1 MTPTEVAARTPP
13 INAESEATLLAE
25 VFPHDTRRDDRGT
38 LVLGGSPVDEL
49 IDAHGTPLYVFDEAT
64 LRAQCKAY
72 AHPLAREYPNSLAL
86 YASKAHLDPTIAGI
100 VAEEG
105 LGADAVSSGEIR
117 VALAGGM
124 PAERIVLHGNNKLPE
139 EIDYALDVG
148 VGRIVV
154 DSLDELDLIA
164 EIATQRDGQPAPVI
178 LRITPG
184 VEAHTHEYIRTGAID
199 SKFGLQL
206 HSGAAEEAV
215 AQAQA
220 ADSIDLTG
228 LHAHIGSQ
236 VLDVEPYADSL
247 GIVLDFAAAMT
258 QRHGLV
264 LRDISPGGGFGV
276 SYSEA
281 DDPPA
286 AGSFVKVIAET
297 LRAHSLDPEPRLLIE
312 PGRSIVARAGV
323 ALYRVGTIKEIPD
336 VRTYVSVDGG
346 MADNIRPALYGA
358 QYRALIANRPPA
370 GSKRLVTVAGRY
382 CESGDVLLRD
392 IELPPL
398 RRGDVLAVPAA
409 GAYHM
414 SMASNYNLVGR
425 PATVLVRNGEA
436 RVTRP
441 RETDADLLA
450 SFAPV
455 DA

>member
-1 MTPTEVAARTPP
+1 M
-13 INAESEATLLAE
+13 NGAEDALLAE
-25 VFPHDTRRDDRGT
+25 VFPHGARRDERGV
-38 LVLGGSPVDEL
+38 LMLGGAAVDSL
-49 IDAHGTPLYVFDEAT
+49 ADAHGTPLYVFDEAT
-64 LRAQCKAY
+64 LRAQCRAY
-72 AHPLAREYPNSLAL
+72 AQPLADTYPNSLAL

-100 VAEEG
+100 VAAEG

-117 VALAGGM
+117 VTLAGGM
-124 PAERIVLHGNNKLPE
+124 PADRIVFHGNNKLPA
-139 EIDYALDVG
+139 EIEYALGVG

-154 DSLDELDLIA
+154 DSLDELDLIT
-164 EIATQRDGQPAPVI
+164 EIAARRAGQPAPVM

-215 AQAQA
+215 ERAQASS
-220 ADSIDLTG
+220 SIDLTG

-236 VLDVEPYADSL
+236 VLDIEPYADSL

-258 QRHGLV
+258 QRHGLI

-276 SYSEA
+276 SYSES

-286 AGSFVKVIAET
+286 ADAFVEVIAAT
-297 LRAHSLDPEPRLLIE
+297 LRARGLDPEPRLLIE
-312 PGRSIVARAGV
+312 PGRSIIARAGV
-323 ALYRVGTIKEIPD
+323 ALYRVGTIKEIPG

-358 QYRALIANRPPA
+358 AYRALVANRTPDA
-370 GSKRLVTVAGRY
+370 SQQLVTVAGRY
-382 CESGDVLLRD
+382 CESGDVLLRN

-425 PATVLVRNGEA
+425 PATVLVRDGIA
-436 RVTRP
+436 HVTRP

-450 SFAPV
+450 AFAPV
-455 DA
+455 EA

>member
-1 MTPTEVAARTPP
+1 MPAPE
-13 INAESEATLLAE
+13 ETLLAE
-25 VFPHDTRRDDRGT
+25 VFPHGARRDDRGV
-38 LVLGGSPVDEL
+38 LVLGGAPVDAL
-49 IDAHGTPLYVFDEAT
+49 IEDHGTPLYVFDEAT
-64 LRAQCKAY
+64 LRAQCQAY
-72 AHPLAREYPNSLAL
+72 AEPLRRSYPNSLAL

-100 VAEEG
+100 VAAEG

-124 PAERIVLHGNNKLPE
+124 PAERIVMHGNNKLPQ
-139 EIDYALDVG
+139 EIEYALEIG

-154 DSLDELDLIA
+154 DSLDELDLIE
-164 EIATQRDGQPAPVI
+164 EIAAHRGDRPAPAM

-215 AQAQA
+215 AKAQTA
-220 ADSIDLTG
+220 SSIDLTG

-236 VLDVEPYADSL
+236 VLDIEPYADSL
-247 GIVLDFAAAMT
+247 SIVLDFAAAMT
-258 QRHGLV
+258 ARHGLV

-281 DDPPA
+281 DDPPLA
-286 AGSFVKVIAET
+286 SAFVEVIAAT
-297 LRAHSLDPEPRLLIE
+297 LQDRRLNPEPRLLIE

-323 ALYRVGTIKEIPD
+323 ALYRVGPIKEIPG

-358 QYRALIANRPPA
+358 VYRALIANRAPD
-370 GSKRLVTVAGRY
+370 GSRQLVTVAGRY

-392 IELPPL
+392 IELPTL

-425 PATVLVRNGEA
+425 PATVLVHDGAA
-436 RVTRP
+436 RVTRS

-450 SFAPV
+450 AFAPV
-455 DA
+455 KV

>member
-1 MTPTEVAARTPP
+1 MNAAED
-13 INAESEATLLAE
+13 ALLAE
-25 VFPHDTRRDDRGT
+25 VFPLGARRDERGV
-38 LVLGGSPVDEL
+38 LVLGDAPVDRL

-64 LRAQCKAY
+64 LRAQCRAY
-72 AHPLAREYPNSLAL
+72 AQPLAREYPNSLAL

-100 VAEEG
+100 VADEG

-124 PAERIVLHGNNKLPE
+124 PAERIVMHGNNKLPE
-139 EIDYALDVG
+139 EIEYALDVG

-154 DSLDELDLIA
+154 DSLDELAVIA
-164 EIATQRDGQPAPVI
+164 EIADRRGGQPAPVM

-184 VEAHTHEYIRTGAID
+184 VEAHTHEYIRTGAVD
-199 SKFGLQL
+199 SKFGLPL
-206 HSGAAEEAV
+206 DSGAAEAAV

-220 ADSIDLTG
+220 ADSVDLTG

-236 VLDVEPYADSL
+236 VLDIEPYADSL

-258 QRHGLV
+258 ARHGLV

-276 SYSEA
+276 SYREE
-281 DDPPA
+281 DDPPPAGAFVGTIA
-286 AGSFVKVIAET
+286 AT
-297 LRAHSLDPEPRLLIE
+297 LRARGLDPAPRLLIE
-312 PGRSIVARAGV
+312 PGRSIIARAGV
-323 ALYRVGTIKEIPD
+323 ALYRVGTIKEIPG

-358 QYRALIANRPPA
+358 AYRALVANRTHDA
-370 GSKRLVTVAGRY
+370 SQQLVTVAGRY

-392 IELPPL
+392 IELPTL

-425 PATVLVRNGEA
+425 PATVLVREAAA

-450 SFAPV
+450 AFAPV
-455 DA
+455 SV

>member
-1 MTPTEVAARTPP
+1 MNAAED
-13 INAESEATLLAE
+13 ALLAE
-25 VFPHDTRRDDRGT
+25 VFPLGARRDARGV
-38 LVLGGSPVDEL
+38 LVLGGAAVDDL

-64 LRAQCKAY
+64 LRAQCRAY
-72 AHPLAREYPNSLAL
+72 AEPLARVYPNSLAL

-100 VAEEG
+100 AAAEG
-105 LGADAVSSGEIR
+105 LGADAVSSGEIC

-124 PAERIVLHGNNKLPE
+124 PAERIVMHGNNKLPA
-139 EIDYALDVG
+139 EIEYALDVG

-154 DSLDELDLIA
+154 DSLDELAVIE
-164 EIATQRDGQPAPVI
+164 EIAAGRDRPAPVM

-220 ADSIDLTG
+220 AASIDLTG

-247 GIVLDFAAAMT
+247 GIVLDFAAAMS
-258 QRHGLV
+258 QRHGLA

-286 AGSFVKVIAET
+286 AGAFVEVIAAT
-297 LRAHSLDPEPRLLIE
+297 LRARGLDPEPRLLIE

-323 ALYRVGTIKEIPD
+323 ALYAVGTIKEIPG

-358 QYRALIANRPPA
+358 AYRALIANRAPDGPPQ
-370 GSKRLVTVAGRY
+370 RVTVAGRY

-392 IELPPL
+392 IDLPAL

-425 PATVLVRNGEA
+425 PATVLVRDGAA

-450 SFAPV
+450 AFAPV
-455 DA
+455 EA

>member
-1 MTPTEVAARTPP
+1 MTSPASTAKTPP

-25 VFPHDTRRDDRGT
+25 VFPHDTRRDDCGT

-72 AHPLAREYPNSLAL
+72 AQPLAREYPNSLAL

-105 LGADAVSSGEIR
+105 LGTDAVSSGEIR
-117 VALAGGM
+117 VAMAGGM
-124 PAERIVLHGNNKLPE
+124 PANRIVLHGNNKLPE
-139 EIDYALDVG
+139 EIDYALEVG

-164 EIATQRDGQPAPVI
+164 EIATQRGGQPAPVV

-247 GIVLDFAAAMT
+247 AIVLDFAAAMT

-286 AGSFVKVIAET
+286 AGSFVEVIAET
-297 LRAHSLDPEPRLLIE
+297 LRGRSLDPEPRLLIE

-323 ALYRVGTIKEIPD
+323 ALYRVGTIKEIPG

-358 QYRALIANRPPA
+358 KYRALIASRPPD
-370 GSKRLVTVAGRY
+370 GSKQLVTVAGRY

-392 IELPPL
+392 IELPSL
-398 RRGDVLAVPAA
+398 RRGDVLAIPAA

-414 SMASNYNLVGR
+414 AMASNYNLVGR
-425 PATVLVRNGEA
+425 PATVLVRDGEV

-450 SFAPV
+450 SFALV

>member
-1 MTPTEVAARTPP
+1 MTSPESAAKARP
-13 INAESEATLLAE
+13 INAESEATLLTE
-25 VFPHDTRRDDRGT
+25 VFPNGARRDARGV
-38 LVLGGSPVDEL
+38 LVLGDAPVDEL

-64 LRAQCKAY
+64 LRAQCRAY
-72 AHPLAREYPNSLAL
+72 AQPLASAYPNSLAL

-124 PAERIVLHGNNKLPE
+124 PADRIVLHGNNKLPH
-139 EIDYALDVG
+139 EIDYALNVRIG
-148 VGRIVV
+148 HIVV
-154 DSLDELDLIA
+154 DSLDELDLVA
-164 EIATQRDGQPAPVI
+164 EIAAQRTGPPAPII

-215 AQAQA
+215 ARAQA
-220 ADSIDLTG
+220 ADAIDLTG
-228 LHAHIGSQ
+228 IHAHIGSQ

-247 GIVLDFAAAMT
+247 GIVLDFAANMS

-286 AGSFVKVIAET
+286 AGSFVEVIAAT
-297 LRAHSLDPEPRLLIE
+297 LRARRLDPEPRLLIE

-323 ALYRVGTIKEIPD
+323 ALYRVGTIKEIPG

-358 QYRALIANRPPA
+358 KYRALIANRSPD
-370 GSKRLVTVAGRY
+370 GSKQLVTVAGRY

-392 IELPPL
+392 IELPSL

-425 PATVLVRNGEA
+425 PATVLVRDGKA
-436 RVTRP
+436 RVTRR
-441 RETDADLLA
+441 RETDADLLTA
-450 SFAPV
+450 FAP
-455 DA
+455 DEA

>member
-1 MTPTEVAARTPP
+1 MNT
-13 INAESEATLLAE
+13 AEHALLTE
-25 VFPHDTRRDDRGT
+25 VFPHDARRDPRGV
-38 LVLGGSPVDEL
+38 LVLGGVPVDQL
-49 IDAHGTPLYVFDEAT
+49 IDEHATPLYVFDETT
-64 LRAQCKAY
+64 LRSQCRAY
-72 AHPLAREYPNSLAL
+72 AQPLGREYPNSLAL

-100 VAEEG
+100 AAAEG

-124 PAERIVLHGNNKLPE
+124 PPDRIMLHGNNKLPA

-148 VGRIVV
+148 IGRIVV

-164 EIATQRDGQPAPVI
+164 EIAAQRSGPPAPVI

-215 AQAQA
+215 AKAQTTE
-220 ADSIDLTG
+220 SIDLTG

-247 GIVLDFAAAMT
+247 GIVLDFAAAMSE
-258 QRHGLV
+258 RHGLI

-286 AGSFVKVIAET
+286 AGSFVAVITET
-297 LRAHSLDPEPRLLIE
+297 LRARNLDPEPRLLIE

-323 ALYRVGTIKEIPD
+323 ALYRVGTIKKIPG

-358 QYRALIANRPPA
+358 QYRALIANRPPDN
-370 GSKRLVTVAGRY
+370 SRQLVTVAGRY

-392 IELPPL
+392 IELPSL
-398 RRGDVLAVPAA
+398 RRGDVLAIPAA

-425 PATVLVRNGEA
+425 PATVVVRAGEA

-450 SFAPV
+450 AFAP
-455 DA
+455 AET

>member
-1 MTPTEVAARTPP
+1 MTPTEVSARTPP

-25 VFPHDTRRDDRGT
+25 VFPRDTGRDARGV
-38 LVLGGSPVDEL
+38 LILGGAPIDQL

-64 LRAQCKAY
+64 LRAQCRAY
-72 AHPLAREYPNSLAL
+72 AEPLSRAYPNSLAL

-100 VAEEG
+100 VAAEG

-124 PAERIVLHGNNKLPE
+124 PADRIVLHGNNKLPA

-164 EIATQRDGQPAPVI
+164 EIATLRGGQPAPVI

-247 GIVLDFAAAMT
+247 GIVIDFADAMT

-286 AGSFVKVIAET
+286 AGSFVEVIAET
-297 LRAHSLDPEPRLLIE
+297 LRGRSLDPEPRLLIE

-358 QYRALIANRPPA
+358 QYRALIANRPPE

-392 IELPPL
+392 IELPSL

-425 PATVLVRNGEA
+425 PATVLVRDGEA

>member
-1 MTPTEVAARTPP
+1 MTSPESAAKTLP
-13 INAESEATLLAE
+13 INADSEATLLAE
-25 VFPHDTRRDDRGT
+25 VFPRDTRRDDRGT
-38 LVLGGSPVDEL
+38 LVLGGAPVDCL
-49 IDAHGTPLYVFDEAT
+49 VNAHGTPLYVFDEAT
-64 LRAQCKAY
+64 LRAQCRAY
-72 AHPLAREYPNSLAL
+72 AEPLAREYPNSLAL

-100 VAEEG
+100 AAAEG

-124 PAERIVLHGNNKLPE
+124 PADRIVLHGNNKLPA
-139 EIDYALDVG
+139 EIEYALDVG

-164 EIATQRDGQPAPVI
+164 EIAAQRAGPPAPVM

-206 HSGAAEEAV
+206 HSGAAEEA
-215 AQAQA
+215 ATRAQA
-220 ADSIDLTG
+220 ASSIDLTG

-247 GIVLDFAAAMT
+247 GIVLDFAAAMSE
-258 QRHGLV
+258 RHGLV

-286 AGSFVKVIAET
+286 AVAFVEVIAAT
-297 LRAHSLDPEPRLLIE
+297 LRARRLDPEPRLLIE

-323 ALYRVGTIKEIPD
+323 ALYSVGTIKEIPG

-358 QYRALIANRPPA
+358 KYRALIANRLPDGA
-370 GSKRLVTVAGRY
+370 EQLVTVAGRY

-392 IELPPL
+392 IELPTL

-425 PATVLVRNGEA
+425 PATVLVRDGTA

-450 SFAPV
+450 AFAPV
-455 DA
+455 ET

>member
-13 INAESEATLLAE
+13 INAESEATLLTE
-25 VFPHDTRRDDRGT
+25 VFPHDTRRDGRGT

-64 LRAQCKAY
+64 LRAQCRAY
-72 AHPLAREYPNSLAL
+72 AQPLAREYPNSLAL

-124 PAERIVLHGNNKLPE
+124 PADRIVFHGNNKLPA
-139 EIDYALDVG
+139 EIEYALDVG
-148 VGRIVV
+148 IGRIVV
-154 DSLDELDLIA
+154 DSLDELALIA
-164 EIATQRDGQPAPVI
+164 EIAARRAGQPAPVI

-215 AQAQA
+215 ATAQA
-220 ADSIDLTG
+220 ASSIDLTG

-236 VLDVEPYADSL
+236 VFDLEPYADSL
-247 GIVLDFAAAMT
+247 GIVLDFAASMS

-286 AGSFVKVIAET
+286 AGSFVEVIAET
-297 LRAHSLDPEPRLLIE
+297 LRARGLSPEPRLLIE

-358 QYRALIANRPPA
+358 QYRALVANRAPD
-370 GSKRLVTVAGRY
+370 GSTKLVTVAGRY

-398 RRGDVLAVPAA
+398 RRGDVLAIPAA

-425 PATVLVRNGEA
+425 PATVLVRDGQA
-436 RVTRP
+436 RVTRR
-441 RETDADLLA
+441 RETDEDLLA
-450 SFAPV
+450 AFSLVEA
-455 DA
+455 

>member
-1 MTPTEVAARTPP
+1 MNAA
-13 INAESEATLLAE
+13 EDTLLSE
-25 VFPHDTRRDDRGT
+25 VFPHGTRRDARGV
-38 LVLGGSPVDEL
+38 LVLGGASVDRL
-49 IDAHGTPLYVFDEAT
+49 IDEHGTPLYVFDEAT
-64 LRAQCKAY
+64 LRAQCRAY
-72 AHPLAREYPNSLAL
+72 AQPLIGTYPNSLAL

-100 VAEEG
+100 VAAEG

-124 PAERIVLHGNNKLPE
+124 PADRIVLHGNNKLPA

-148 VGRIVV
+148 IGRIVV

-164 EIATQRDGQPAPVI
+164 KIAARRGGPPAPVM
-178 LRITPG
+178 LRVTPG

-215 AQAQA
+215 AKAQA
-220 ADSIDLTG
+220 ASSINLTG

-236 VLDVEPYADSL
+236 VLDIEPYADSL
-247 GIVLDFAAAMT
+247 GIVLDFAAAMS
-258 QRHGLV
+258 QRHDLV

-276 SYSEA
+276 SYSED

-286 AGSFVKVIAET
+286 AGAFVEVIATT
-297 LRAHSLDPEPRLLIE
+297 LRTRGFNPQPRLLIE

-323 ALYRVGTIKEIPD
+323 ALYRVGTIKEIPG

-358 QYRALIANRPPA
+358 KYRALIANRAPDS
-370 GSKRLVTVAGRY
+370 SKQLVTVAGRY

-392 IELPPL
+392 IELPAL
-398 RRGDVLAVPAA
+398 SRGDVLAIPAA

-425 PATVLVRNGEA
+425 PATILVRDGEA

-455 DA
+455 EA